1 MFPRSREPMVSSNSL
16 VAMAL
21 LMACIFRPYWVM
33 RERLNSSGLGLALEI
48 SYNSGE
54 EIMENI
60 KQVVLSLVEGLAI
73 AVLVLWLFLGEWKAS
88 AIVAGCM
95 RIGSMEP
102 EALSRFVHAVRMVE
116 KVHPIV

>member
-1 MFPRSREPMVSSNSL
+1 MPRSREPMVSSNSL

-21 LMACIFRPYWVM
+21 LTACMVRPYT
-33 RERLNSSGLGLALEI
+33 LEI
-48 SYNSGE
+48 NYNSGE

-88 AIVAGCM
+88 AIVA
-95 RIGSMEP
+95 ISMP
-102 EALSRFVHAVRMVE
+102 LSVLTALIIMAFMGMTINMMSLGGGPDRCC
-116 KVHPIV
+116 